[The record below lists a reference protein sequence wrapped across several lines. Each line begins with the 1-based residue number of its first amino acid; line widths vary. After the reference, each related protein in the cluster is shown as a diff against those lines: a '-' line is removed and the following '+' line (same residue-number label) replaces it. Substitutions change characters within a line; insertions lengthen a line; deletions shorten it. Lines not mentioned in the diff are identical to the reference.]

1 MSDASRR
8 FVHDEPK
15 KIRSKHRRRILSLLS
30 DGEATV
36 SLLSSE
42 SGLRMP
48 HVSAEISRM
57 RAEGLATSDLP
68 PGSRGARIRLTEDG
82 WSALEDDEWSKVIEL
97 KAPSSNS
104 DFCCVLSRDEENLT
118 LCFLSVPR
126 EPLVQIPNRIATLIS
141 ETTTSTRNTGVS
153 WSWAVLS
160 EATPRWF
167 DREKM
172 IILDSPP
179 EFADPGSIESYAE
192 KPQIFGVIRAKL
204 VRQSSNSIISPGE
217 WFSQP
222 NQIYTAPLDEAT
234 HHRGD
239 WTLGSPHSK
248 SPDVRPTQPIAATI
262 KERLPLSVL
271 LRSARSNSLV
281 IADLRGLGMEGE
293 EYPIGALRYWIKKA
307 HPRLSESERRRRLN
321 SLIDRISSS
330 RRIKV
335 PESTIRKFRKDW
347 AGRKFSNDE
356 SAIRSIEL
364 RGLSKNATESIIRWS
379 MDNDSTPL
387 VIEIRT

>member
-1 MSDASRR
+1 MVRQRENDNPR
-8 FVHDEPK
+8 F
-15 KIRSKHRRRILSLLS
+15 
-30 DGEATV
+30 T
-36 SLLSSE
+36 
-42 SGLRMP
+42 SGVCR
-48 HVSAEISRM
+48 
-57 RAEGLATSDLP
+57 
-68 PGSRGARIRLTEDG
+68 
-82 WSALEDDEWSKVIEL
+82 
-97 KAPSSNS
+97 
-104 DFCCVLSRDEENLT
+104 
-118 LCFLSVPR
+118 
-126 EPLVQIPNRIATLIS
+126 
-141 ETTTSTRNTGVS
+141 
-153 WSWAVLS
+153 
-160 EATPRWF
+160 
-167 DREKM
+167 
-172 IILDSPP
+172 
-179 EFADPGSIESYAE
+179 PGSIESYAE

-222 NQIYTAPLDEAT
+222 NRIYTAPLDEAT

-293 EYPIGALRYWIKKA
+293 EYPIGALRYWIKK
-307 HPRLSESERRRRLN
+307 PILGFQSPKGEGVKLVD
-321 SLIDRISSS
+321 DRISSS

-356 SAIRSIEL
+356 SGSDQ
-364 RGLSKNATESIIRWS
+364 SS
-379 MDNDSTPL
+379 
-387 VIEIRT
+387 